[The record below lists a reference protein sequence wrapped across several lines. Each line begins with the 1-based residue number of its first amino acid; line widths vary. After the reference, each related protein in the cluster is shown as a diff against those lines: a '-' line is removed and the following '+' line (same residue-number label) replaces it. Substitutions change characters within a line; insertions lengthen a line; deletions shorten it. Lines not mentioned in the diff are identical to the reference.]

1 MSLDLTKWL
10 VKYKTSSILNNSAE
24 YAAKHM
30 FDDSN
35 ESCWNSGQGSPQFIM
50 LEFDKEVCI
59 SSISLVFQG
68 GFVGQDAIVQVG
80 NNINNMKDIITLECI
95 DDTNEEQVF
104 QLNQSQGIYIYNNN
118 NIHYSLS
125 IILIL
130 ILILIIL
137 LLIEYNKFF
146 KITFNSSTD
155 FYGRITIYNF
165 KLHGFRNE

>member
-104 QLNQSQGIYIYNNN
+104 QLNQSQGIYI
-118 NIHYSLS
+118 
-125 IILIL
+125 
-130 ILILIIL
+130 
-137 LLIEYNKFF
+137 
-146 KITFNSSTD
+146 
-155 FYGRITIYNF
+155 
-165 KLHGFRNE
+165 